1 MERMKTSF
9 ALREMVAM
17 VRFLP
22 VWMECGEKR
31 EIGSAGSSVG

>member
-9 ALREMVAM
+9 ALREVEA
-17 VRFLP
+17 VVKLLP
-22 VWMECGEKR
+22 VWMECGEKK